1 MINWKIR
8 LKSPAWWVGMVGVV
22 GAPVLAY
29 TGMAASDITTWGA
42 LGDLIAQVFGNP
54 YLLMSVAMAVLGAIG
69 VTADPTTAGIG
80 DSTRALTYEK
90 PRGDGDEPTR

>member
-8 LKSPAWWVGMVGVV
+8 LKSPAWWVGMVGVI

-29 TGMAASDITTWGA
+29 TGMAASDITTWAA
-42 LGDLIAQVFGNP
+42 LGDLITKVFSNP

-69 VTADPTTAGIG
+69 VTADPTTVGIG
-80 DSTRALTYEK
+80 DSSRALTYEK
-90 PRGDGDEPTR
+90 PGDADAAD

>member
-1 MINWKIR
+1 
-8 LKSPAWWVGMVGVV
+8 
-22 GAPVLAY
+22 
-29 TGMAASDITTWGA
+29 
-42 LGDLIAQVFGNP
+42 
-54 YLLMSVAMAVLGAIG
+54 MSVAMAVLGAIG

>member
-1 MINWKIR
+1 M
-8 LKSPAWWVGMVGVV
+8 WWVGMIGVI

-42 LGDLIAQVFGNP
+42 LGNLVVQVFNNP
-54 YLLMSVAMAVLGAIG
+54 YLLGSVIMAILGAIG
-69 VTADPTTAGIG
+69 VTFDPTTTGIS

-90 PRGDGDEPTR
+90 PRGDGDAAD